1 MAVFLRQ
8 SVRLGNQVKSS
19 KLLSFPTISLRNDAK
34 MVYLSTLTAR
44 RQAEKLS
51 TVLRTKV
58 IRPYYESWASNLYL
72 LKFCVSTEVSC
83 KITIDVQGL

>member
-19 KLLSFPTISLRNDAK
+19 KLLSFPTILLRNDAK

-44 RQAEKLS
+44 RQA
-51 TVLRTKV
+51 V
-58 IRPYYESWASNLYL
+58 
-72 LKFCVSTEVSC
+72 
-83 KITIDVQGL
+83 